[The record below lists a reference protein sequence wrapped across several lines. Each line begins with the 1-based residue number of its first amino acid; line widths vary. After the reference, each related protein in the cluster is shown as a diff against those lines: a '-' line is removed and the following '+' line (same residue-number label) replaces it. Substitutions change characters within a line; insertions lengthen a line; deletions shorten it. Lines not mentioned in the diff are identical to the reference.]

1 VGRCAEDGALVFL
14 QHLEPMSE
22 IGGVIV
28 PDLRRYAEVRAKEGR
43 AKFRHKFLPGVTLI
57 AKPLR

>member
-1 VGRCAEDGALVFL
+1 
-14 QHLEPMSE
+14 MSE